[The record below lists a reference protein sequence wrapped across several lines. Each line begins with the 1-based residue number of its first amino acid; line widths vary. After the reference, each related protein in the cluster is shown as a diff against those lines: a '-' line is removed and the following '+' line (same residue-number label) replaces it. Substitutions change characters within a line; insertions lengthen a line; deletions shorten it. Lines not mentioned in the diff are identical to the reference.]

1 MRRTWRL
8 PLYAR
13 PYALYTVASLVTTA
27 VYAAMAGLRV
37 MLIKP
42 IVDNVLSAK
51 QSPDHVLVFT
61 IPHTMRVIDLQ
72 FLVPHHFH
80 NAWDVVAYALIV
92 SAIVKS
98 ICDYLGTLLAN
109 KAGYGMITDLRN
121 DLYDSMMRRSTAFFQ
136 RHTSGTL
143 ISTLINDVERVQ
155 TAMAT
160 ILSDFLQQSFT
171 LLVMIGVVAIM
182 GGTMAL
188 VLLLFVPVVVLSS
201 RKVGRSVR
209 RTTRHGQDRLAEI
222 QNIVQETISG
232 HGIVKAFGMEPWE
245 MNRFRRASDRLLSAN
260 MRSVAVQAISSP
272 LMDALGV
279 VLLALLLWLGR
290 NFFILHGVS
299 EGTFIAFLGAVIVL
313 YDPVRRMPGYYNNLQ
328 QAAGASEYIFR
339 FMDAEDDVV
348 EKKRAL
354 VVRGF
359 KDSIRFEN
367 VGFAYESEGEMKPVL
382 RDIDLDVKRGEVVAI
397 VGPSGAGKSTL
408 LNLVPRFFDATG
420 GRILIDGRDVRDV
433 TLASLRKQIG
443 KVTQETILFNDTV
456 RNNIAYGQ
464 PDVPLS
470 KVQEAAQMA
479 LAHDFILRMPE
490 GYDTVI
496 GEKGVRLSGGERQRL
511 AIARAI
517 LKNAPI
523 LILDEATSA
532 LDAESEAFVQA
543 ALANLMQGRTVFVI
557 AHRMSTVRSA
567 TRIVV
572 LEGGRITQ
580 VGDHEHL
587 MRQSGTYRRLYDL
600 QFDSDRYERKPATES
615 AEAEVLE
622 GIQ

>member
-1 MRRTWRL
+1 
-8 PLYAR
+8 
-13 PYALYTVASLVTTA
+13 
-27 VYAAMAGLRV
+27 
-37 MLIKP
+37 
-42 IVDNVLSAK
+42 
-51 QSPDHVLVFT
+51 
-61 IPHTMRVIDLQ
+61 
-72 FLVPHHFH
+72 
-80 NAWDVVAYALIV
+80 
-92 SAIVKS
+92 
-98 ICDYLGTLLAN
+98 
-109 KAGYGMITDLRN
+109 
-121 DLYDSMMRRSTAFFQ
+121 
-136 RHTSGTL
+136 
-143 ISTLINDVERVQ
+143 
-155 TAMAT
+155 
-160 ILSDFLQQSFT
+160 
-171 LLVMIGVVAIM
+171 
-182 GGTMAL
+182 
-188 VLLLFVPVVVLSS
+188 
-201 RKVGRSVR
+201 
-209 RTTRHGQDRLAEI
+209 
-222 QNIVQETISG
+222 
-232 HGIVKAFGMEPWE
+232 
-245 MNRFRRASDRLLSAN
+245 
-260 MRSVAVQAISSP
+260 
-272 LMDALGV
+272 
-279 VLLALLLWLGR
+279 
-290 NFFILHGVS
+290 
-299 EGTFIAFLGAVIVL
+299 
-313 YDPVRRMPGYYNNLQ
+313 
-328 QAAGASEYIFR
+328 
-339 FMDAEDDVV
+339 
-348 EKKRAL
+348 
-354 VVRGF
+354 
-359 KDSIRFEN
+359 
-367 VGFAYESEGEMKPVL
+367 
-382 RDIDLDVKRGEVVAI
+382 VAI

-572 LEGGRITQ
+572 LEGGRITET
-580 VGDHEHL
+580 GDHEHL

-622 GIQ
+622 GIP